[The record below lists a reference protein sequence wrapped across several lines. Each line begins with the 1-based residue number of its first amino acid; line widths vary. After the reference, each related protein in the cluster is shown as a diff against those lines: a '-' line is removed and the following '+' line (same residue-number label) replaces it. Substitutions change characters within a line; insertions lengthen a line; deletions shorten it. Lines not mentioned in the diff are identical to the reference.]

1 MGGRLLLVV
10 VRKAGGLMP
19 TPEQR
24 ERAALDAAKKHLRAG
39 RQSTALSI
47 LAIYAASLRGAK

>member
-1 MGGRLLLVV
+1 
-10 VRKAGGLMP
+10 MP
-19 TPEQR
+19 TQQQR

-47 LAIYAASLRGAK
+47 IVIYAQSLGAK

>member
-1 MGGRLLLVV
+1 
-10 VRKAGGLMP
+10 MP
-19 TPEQR
+19 TSEQR

-39 RQSTALSI
+39 EEKAALSI

>member
-1 MGGRLLLVV
+1 
-10 VRKAGGLMP
+10 MP

-24 ERAALDAAKKHLRAG
+24 ERAAFAAAKKHLAAG

-47 LAIYAASLRGAK
+47 LVIYSQSLGAK

>member
-1 MGGRLLLVV
+1 
-10 VRKAGGLMP
+10 MP

-24 ERAALDAAKKHLRAG
+24 ERAALDAAKKQMCAG

-47 LAIYAASLRGAK
+47 LVIYAQSLGAK